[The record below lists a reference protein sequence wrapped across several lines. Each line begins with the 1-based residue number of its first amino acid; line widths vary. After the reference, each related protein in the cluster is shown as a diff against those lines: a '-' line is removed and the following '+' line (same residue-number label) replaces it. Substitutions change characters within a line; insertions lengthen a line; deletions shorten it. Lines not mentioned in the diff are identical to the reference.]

1 MCSKGT
7 AETPDQMTQRP
18 DTTQPDFL
26 IEGQFWPLQHRSN
39 NWFTKTKQKQVWPLT
54 HFFLLQNHC
63 FAFCRETLF
72 SSVPP
77 SNSLVSVS
85 DPWGAFWADTAS
97 FKGHRLALC
106 VPSITTEIRG
116 HCQVCHARWSSPR
129 TPSTT
134 TVANLD
140 CAFVENALFYT
151 NPWLWKFNR
160 IKLS

>member
-85 DPWGAFWADTAS
+85 DPWGAFWADTAPY
-97 FKGHRLALC
+97 KGPSLASC
-106 VPSITTEIRG
+106 VASGITEKQG
-116 HCQVCHARWSSPR
+116 HNQVCRARLGGPR
-129 TPSTT
+129 TESKAAD
-134 TVANLD
+134 ANLD
-140 CAFVENALFYT
+140 CASVDNALFYAD
-151 NPWLWKFNR
+151 P
-160 IKLS
+160 